1 MEAGPI
7 LLIIL
12 SLIIISFL
20 MFLLS
25 REKKKISTLSR
36 RLQRYSKITDIE
48 AAVVQARQ
56 EMASA
61 QAKRVE
67 IETPLQPLEARR
79 TQLDTRKN
87 PRPFSF
93 VVIH

>member
-1 MEAGPI
+1 
-7 LLIIL
+7 
-12 SLIIISFL
+12 

-67 IETPLQPLEARR
+67 IETQLQPLEARR